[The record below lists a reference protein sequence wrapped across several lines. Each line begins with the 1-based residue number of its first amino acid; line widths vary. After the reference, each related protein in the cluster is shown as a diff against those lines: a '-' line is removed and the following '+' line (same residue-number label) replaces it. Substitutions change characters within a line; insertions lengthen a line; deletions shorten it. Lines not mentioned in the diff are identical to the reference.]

1 MSRFGFDQ
9 LLGQRLL
16 SNQQIAATDL
26 DRALAIQRE
35 QPETA
40 LGEILIGMKVLT
52 PEALTLAFLQ
62 LYAQVNSSD
71 SQRIRWAR
79 SKHAA
84 APSADDAIQPTI

>member
-16 SNQQIAATDL
+16 SNRQIAPTDL
-26 DRALAIQRE
+26 ERALEIQRE
-35 QPETA
+35 QPDA
-40 LGEILIGMKVLT
+40 PLGEILIGMQVLT

-71 SQRIRWAR
+71 SQRVRFAR
-79 SKHAA
+79 ST
-84 APSADDAIQPTI
+84 SRRGADDAVQPTL